1 MLKLDGDVAAARGKL
16 KSLGKT
22 FRELRGAN
30 EELRQDGDELQE
42 RIAQRRRQRKD
53 AERGVVRA
61 CAEMKSLTEQLQVS
75 SGVYNT
81 ACASH
86 SSLAEQLKAN
96 QNRVMETELTWKATV
111 EALTT
116 QQREECKTRTVYET
130 KMAVEEQ
137 DLQEAEDDHRK
148 KVSKVG
154 APIPLPSS
162 SLHRQSLHVPLL
174 QIMKVL
180 ESSVEKA
187 EVQEAKVCVCHSQ
200 SKFGPSPTTPL

>member
-1 MLKLDGDVAAARGKL
+1 MRGKL

-30 EELRQDGDELQE
+30 EELRQEGDELRE
-42 RIAQRRRQRKD
+42 RIAQSHRQRKD

-86 SSLAEQLKAN
+86 SSLAEQLKAD
-96 QNRVMETELTWKATV
+96 QSRVMETELTWKATV
-111 EALTT
+111 EALAT
-116 QQREECKTRTVYET
+116 QQREECKTRTVYES
-130 KMAVEEQ
+130 KVAVEEQ

-154 APIPLPSS
+154 TPIPLPISA
-162 SLHRQSLHVPLL
+162 LRHQSPHIPQL

-187 EVQEAKVCVCHSQ
+187 EVQEAKVCGCC
-200 SKFGPSPTTPL
+200 SKSKLGPSPTTSL